1 MQASGGGGDGA
12 GAEKYA
18 AMSRRYMERAER
30 YLRGGD
36 RIQASE
42 KGWGAVA
49 GAVKS
54 VAAERGWNHHS
65 HRLLNDV
72 AEQLAT
78 EWGRSEVRFL
88 FDTGE
93 RLHVNFYED
102 LLGPGE
108 IGARLDSI
116 KVLLETLETLR
127 GLPPRA
133 VAVRSREQRN
143 RWRRLTGEALPLAP
157 GGAGLT
163 WGG

>member
-1 MQASGGGGDGA
+1 MQSSDGGGEGA

-49 GAVKS
+49 GALKS

-72 AEQLAT
+72 AFQLSM
-78 EWGRSEVRFL
+78 EWGRPEVQFL

-102 LLGPGE
+102 LLGLDE
-108 IGARLDSI
+108 IAARLVNI
-116 KVLLETLETLR
+116 KALLETLEALR

-143 RWRRLTGEALPLAP
+143 RWRRLTGEALPLAAD
-157 GGAGLT
+157 GSG
-163 WGG
+163 

>member
-1 MQASGGGGDGA
+1 MRASEGGGE
-12 GAEKYA
+12 GAERYA

-49 GAVKS
+49 GALKS
-54 VAAERGWNHHS
+54 VAEERGWNHKS
-65 HRLLNDV
+65 HRLLNDI
-72 AEQLAT
+72 AFQLSM
-78 EWGRSEVRFL
+78 EWDRPEVQFL

-102 LLGPGE
+102 LLGLDE
-108 IGARLDSI
+108 IGARLGSI
-116 KVLLETLETLR
+116 KGLLQTLETLR

-133 VAVRSREQRN
+133 VAVRTREQRN
-143 RWRRLTGEALPLAP
+143 RWRRLTGEALLLAP
-157 GGAGLT
+157 EGPG
-163 WGG
+163 

>member
-1 MQASGGGGDGA
+1 MQSSESGGDRV

-42 KGWGAVA
+42 KGWGSVA
-49 GAVKS
+49 GALKS
-54 VAAERGWNHHS
+54 VAEERGWNHKS
-65 HRLLNDV
+65 HRLLNDI
-72 AEQLAT
+72 AFQLSL
-78 EWGRSEVRFL
+78 EWGRPEVQFL

-93 RLHVNFYED
+93 RLHINFYED
-102 LLGPGE
+102 FLGSEEIADRLVNIKTLLQ
-108 IGARLDSI
+108 
-116 KVLLETLETLR
+116 TLETLR

-143 RWRRLTGEALPLAP
+143 RWRRLTGEALPLAVE
-157 GGAGLT
+157 GAG
-163 WGG
+163 

>member
-1 MQASGGGGDGA
+1 MQSSESGGDGR

-49 GAVKS
+49 GALKS
-54 VAAERGWNHHS
+54 VAEERGWNHRS
-65 HRLLNDV
+65 HRLLDDI
-72 AEQLAT
+72 AEQLAA
-78 EWGRSEVRFL
+78 EWGRPEVRYL

-93 RLHVNFYED
+93 RLHINFYED
-102 LLGPGE
+102 FMARDAIAARLGE
-108 IGARLDSI
+108 I
-116 KVLLETLETLR
+116 KTLLQTLETLR
-127 GLPPRA
+127 GLPPRT

-143 RWRRLTGEALPLAP
+143 RWRRLTGEVLPVEADGP
-157 GGAGLT
+157 G
-163 WGG
+163 

>member
-1 MQASGGGGDGA
+1 MRASEGGGEGA

-18 AMSRRYMERAER
+18 AMSRRYMERAEG

-49 GAVKS
+49 GALKS

-65 HRLLNDV
+65 HRLLEDISF
-72 AEQLAT
+72 QLSL
-78 EWGRSEVRFL
+78 EWGQPEVRFL

-93 RLHVNFYED
+93 RLRLNFYDESLD
-102 LLGPGE
+102 SE
-108 IGARLDSI
+108 SIAARLVNI
-116 KVLLETLETLR
+116 KALLQTLETLR

-133 VAVRSREQRN
+133 VAVRSREQRD
-143 RWRRLTGEALPLAP
+143 RWRRLTGELLPLEPEGP
-157 GGAGLT
+157 G
-163 WGG
+163 